1 MADCHFQTKP
11 LLTNSVQQFSM
22 WLKATANL
30 IERSSGSKLT
40 VMFDLDDS
48 INLCCSLLH
57 HSDKYPKSAREFDA
71 IYTSNLFDHISP
83 PALVLS
89 TLTLLKSNGTLFTAT
104 FKSTASN
111 SREYLEK
118 VFGFSPEL
126 FPAFLGIRCIGQDG
140 DYSSTVNPEPCPNPM
155 QSVAP
160 RVVFPWRNVNS
171 QSLIFDNIQEAPV
184 VVECLLRLCTTSCL
198 RGLHAVGSVER
209 FLCILHQI
217 WGNLN
222 PIHLIAFSS
231 HLAPQFKTRVS

>member
-126 FPAFLGIRCIGQDG
+126 FPALLGICCIGQDG
-140 DYSSTVNPEPCPNPM
+140 DYSSTGNPEPCPNPM

-184 VVECLLRLCTTSCL
+184 LVECLLRLCTTSCV